1 MAGDVFGRA
10 LRLISFGES
19 HGKVVGAV
27 LEGVPAGLPLSEGDI
42 QWLLD
47 LRRPGQSSVTTTRRE
62 EDRVKILS
70 GVFKGKTTGA
80 PIAMVV
86 ENEDVISS
94 YYEEYFHRPRPGHAD
109 YVARLKY
116 GGFNDYRGG
125 GRFSGRITVSM
136 VMGGAVA
143 MKLLKLIGVEVMAY
157 TLEIGGVKAENFTL
171 EDVRARYRNEVRTP
185 DGEAALKMREVIE
198 RARRK
203 GDSVGGIVEVLALN
217 LPPGLGEPI
226 FDTIEGDLAK
236 AMFAI
241 PAVKGVEF
249 GSGFKAAR
257 MMGSEHNDPYIIRNG
272 KVSFASN
279 NHGGA
284 LGGMTTGAPL
294 VMRVAFKPTASIAK
308 PQRTVDLRTMEE
320 VTIRVKGRHD
330 PCIVPRAVP
339 VVEAMT
345 SLVLADHAILS
356 GYIPKVLEGAPDGGK
371 GEDKGGHP
379 EDL

>member
-1 MAGDVFGRA
+1 MAGDIFGRA

-27 LEGVPAGLPLSEGDI
+27 LEGVPAGLPLSEEDV

-47 LRRPGQSSVTTTRRE
+47 LRKPGQSSVTTTRRE
-62 EDRVKILS
+62 EDRVKIVS

-80 PIAMVV
+80 PITMVV
-86 ENEDVISS
+86 ENRDVISS
-94 YYEEYFHRPRPGHAD
+94 YYEEYFYRPRPGHAD

-143 MKLLKLIGVEVMAY
+143 MKLLRLIGVEVMAY
-157 TLEIGGVKAENFTL
+157 TLEIGGVRAENFTL
-171 EDVRARYRNEVRTP
+171 EDVKARYSNEVRTP
-185 DGEAALKMREVIE
+185 DSKAALKMKEVIE
-198 RARRK
+198 RARRE

-217 LPPGLGEPI
+217 LPPGLGEPV

-257 MMGSEHNDPYIIRNG
+257 MRGSEHNDPYVVRDG

-294 VMRVAFKPTASIAK
+294 IMRVAFKPTASIAK

-356 GYIPKVLEGAPDGGK
+356 GYIPRVLEGAFDGDE
-371 GEDKGGHP
+371 GEDKGSHP
-379 EDL
+379 KDL